1 MRMFTAGATVFA
13 GSAIGEELLAQ
24 GLDGVGLAQS
34 DHGVPPRLR
43 GGGRRSGRGGC
54 GRPRSLVRA
63 LRRCR
68 PARIKRDDARAPQ
81 MGPMAPTLI
90 TDLRS
95 VAYFD
100 AEESTAAYAQTTGR
114 RGRSA

>member
-1 MRMFTAGATVFA
+1 MRVFA
-13 GSAIGEELLAQ
+13 TGAAGFVGSAIIEELLAQ

-34 DHGVPPRLR
+34 DHGVPPHLR
-43 GGGRRSGRGGC
+43 GGGRRSGREGC

-68 PARIKRDDARAPQ
+68 PVRIKRDDARAPQ
-81 MGPMAPTLI
+81 MGPTAPTLL

-95 VAYFD
+95 VANFD

-114 RGRSA
+114 RGSSA